1 MGGGYHAFQG
11 DKRLQA
17 KVTEDWGGKSESL
30 SSSLWFHVGG
40 SGYPLVE
47 ARKERFPV
55 HPVWGNVFLHYNI
68 PPSISRL
75 QEIKVEQIKDVHSRM
90 SLWAPSEALRE
101 NTTFIKYLKKE
112 SIVPALACRRSS
124 SFRHV
129 GLCTIFRACHTG
141 VFCLVGGPIKRD
153 PSPKEE
159 NVLTV
164 PPTNTNITYVNLLR
178 YPPS

>member
-1 MGGGYHAFQG
+1 
-11 DKRLQA
+11 L
-17 KVTEDWGGKSESL
+17 
-30 SSSLWFHVGG
+30 GG

-55 HPVWGNVFLHYNI
+55 HPVWGNVLLYNI

-112 SIVPALACRRSS
+112 SIVPAPACRRYVLFSE
-124 SFRHV
+124 
-129 GLCTIFRACHTG
+129 
-141 VFCLVGGPIKRD
+141 LVILGFFVWLVD
-153 PSPKEE
+153 QFKE
-159 NVLTV
+159 
-164 PPTNTNITYVNLLR
+164 IHHQKKKM
-178 YPPS
+178 S